1 MKISNAEISHFISAR
16 LHIHALM
23 LVWVEVKLVSHIG
36 VCLYTPALA
45 EVLTCMSIIIYG
57 VGTDPDQ
64 IQNYTTTLHLHY
76 CMDI

>member
-1 MKISNAEISHFISAR
+1 
-16 LHIHALM
+16 M

-64 IQNYTTTLHLHY
+64 IQNYTTSTQLYGYL
-76 CMDI
+76 M